1 MMRKILRF
9 SGRMLPYVGW
19 LAPVVGKALEGN
31 MQGLPVAIRD
41 LKQHL
46 HNLNTSQQE
55 VAPALAVQMHRLN
68 LLEQKCGTIQHAIE
82 DLQHEQAELT
92 QQVHRLTLWVQGAV
106 LAGVTG
112 LLVLLYLVE
121 RQVRHCGLSL

>member
-9 SGRMLPYVGW
+9 SGRVLPYVGW
-19 LAPVVGKALEGN
+19 LAPMVGQALDGK

-46 HNLNTSQQE
+46 HNLHTTQQE
-55 VAPALAVQMHRLN
+55 VAPALAVQMQRLD
-68 LLEQKCGTIQHAIE
+68 LLEKKCGTIQHAVE
-82 DLQHEQAELT
+82 DLQHEQMELT
-92 QQVHRLTLWVQGAV
+92 RQVHRLTLWVQGAV

-112 LLVLLYLVE
+112 LLALLYLGE
-121 RQVRHCGLSL
+121 RQVRHCGLHL